1 MITTKNYFEKVK
13 TIPVSKLP
21 EKLHKAF
28 LFVQQAT
35 EDHANWNF
43 YHKNTAIKL
52 KVDKYLELLNEHM
65 SEEPKNAMTEVK
77 ARQYA
82 SDFIRSYVHRGDS
95 YESLAKS
102 MMGSS
107 NGLYR
112 AEIRLHKIKVQD
124 PENGNVHFSF
134 PLKRVFDE
142 LTNELIDNDKKKK
155 NSSKPAKPA
164 QISPAKPNPQT
175 TVRISY
181 DHSKPV
187 ERIEED
193 IKFIKRCLSLHGKS
207 KTKAQI
213 LSFFNAVQR
222 AIVEKRVRKQSK
234 YGDEVMQI
242 QKQLRAAYKIMGAE
256 HTFQLGAG
264 TIKKFSEIVGSARI
278 RLSTQY
284 LKRFIGIQ
292 GKNITKEKAKRLL
305 DVIKNALESDTIA
318 KSDPYYANVVT
329 TSTSLK
335 QFIQMA
341 NEGDTLEIHQQT
353 LNGLNGVLGCN
364 CDCNN
369 PRSKK
374 NRNLNGLD
382 GVDDTPQVM
391 SVEDVKQKQ
400 YDSVPL
406 GAKWKELLGE
416 ICLPTHLFVY
426 GSGGSGKTSFALLF
440 TQHLATLGYKILYV
454 AGEQF
459 DTPPFT
465 KLLNQLNIVA
475 GNNYSIVAK
484 LGTLNPADFDF
495 VVLDTKDSLDID
507 TTDFLKLKEDF
518 NKQSFIIVSHGI
530 KGEGFKG
537 KEQWRN
543 IVDVMVFGDH
553 GTIRTGQ
560 DKNRWGGAG
569 EMLIYDHASQYLIKN

>member
-1 MITTKNYFEKVK
+1 MITLKNYFEKVN

-35 EDHANWNF
+35 EEHSNWNF
-43 YHKNTAIKL
+43 YHKNTALKL
-52 KVDKYLELLNEHM
+52 KVDKYLELLNEHLNE
-65 SEEPKNAMTEVK
+65 SPQKAMTEAT
-77 ARQYA
+77 AREYA
-82 SDFIRSYVHRGDS
+82 KKFIRGYVHRGDS
-95 YESLAKS
+95 YDSLAKS

-107 NGLYR
+107 DGTYR
-112 AEIRLHKIKVQD
+112 AEIRQHKIKIQD
-124 PENGNVHFSF
+124 PENRNVHFSF
-134 PLKRVFDE
+134 SLKLIFDE
-142 LTNELIDNDKKKK
+142 LTNELKDNGNKPKKAA
-155 NSSKPAKPA
+155 KPEKPA
-164 QISPAKPNPQT
+164 QATQTKPKPQT
-175 TVRISY
+175 AVRISY

-187 ERIEED
+187 ERIEDD

-207 KTKAQI
+207 KTKPQI

-222 AIVEKRVRKQSK
+222 AIVEKRVRKSSK
-234 YGDEVMQI
+234 YGNEVMQI
-242 QKQLRAAYKIMGAE
+242 QKQLLAAYKVMGAE
-256 HTFQLGAG
+256 HTFEIGAS
-264 TIKKFSEIVGSARI
+264 TIKRFSEIVGSARI
-278 RLSTQY
+278 RQSTQY

-305 DVIKNALESDTIA
+305 DVILNALESNTIP
-318 KSDPYYANVVT
+318 KSDPYYANVMKT
-329 TSTSLK
+329 GNSLN

-341 NEGDTLEIHQQT
+341 KEGDTLEIHQQV

-364 CDCNN
+364 CDCQK
-369 PRSKK
+369 PRGKK
-374 NRNLNGLD
+374 NHHVNGLD
-382 GVDDTPQVM
+382 GIEETPQVM
-391 SVEDVKQKQ
+391 SVDDVKQKQ
-400 YDSVPL
+400 YNSVPL
-406 GAKWKELLGE
+406 GEKWKELLGE
-416 ICLPTHLFVY
+416 ICLPTHVFVY

-465 KLLNQLNIVA
+465 KLLNQLNIAA
-475 GNNYSIVAK
+475 GENYSIVGK
-484 LGTLNPADFDF
+484 IDTLNPADFDF

-569 EMLIYDHASQYLIKN
+569 EMFIYDHASQYVIKG